1 MKLKEKIKKNK
12 IKIIQGVILSSSMLI
27 AMQVPT
33 MAALGDQVQGVAT
46 GISNEI
52 FGLAEVLGVLG
63 ILGAGVLFAIGRR
76 KESSGVLISV
86 IIGYLLMK
94 YALPIWNTFRGLS

>member
-12 IKIIQGVILSSSMLI
+12 IKIIQGVILSSFMLI

-46 GISNEI
+46 GVSNEI
-52 FGLAEVLGVLG
+52 FGLAEGLGFLG
-63 ILGAGVLFAIGRR
+63 FAIAGVFFILGKR
-76 KESSGVLISV
+76 KTAFEIFVSV
-86 IIGYLLMK
+86 AIGYLIIK
-94 YALPIWNTFRGLS
+94 YAMPIWNTFRGLS